1 MNGGIPTSCCKRY
14 LEVSPISGSAE
25 ACAFARAVHEQL
37 GALLKKN
44 GVRNTRLFFY
54 GPQAFAIFLGQQLTS
69 VGKVQLFGSGQEAS
83 ENTVAAKDAA
93 RRRRAPRAG
102 RAGPRLASTGEAWAT
117 ERAEQERGVRLA
129 PDGVFW
135 ASQGIRGDSS
145 LTLMLDRTSPESRGS
160 QPRPSTRGTR
170 A

>member
-1 MNGGIPTSCCKRY
+1 MDTQILRGP
-14 LEVSPISGSAE
+14 
-25 ACAFARAVHEQL
+25 RA
-37 GALLKKN
+37 
-44 GVRNTRLFFY
+44 
-54 GPQAFAIFLGQQLTS
+54 
-69 VGKVQLFGSGQEAS
+69 
-83 ENTVAAKDAA
+83 DAA
-93 RRRRAPRAG
+93 HRGRG

>member
-83 ENTVAAKDAA
+83 ENTVAA
-93 RRRRAPRAG
+93 RRMPRADTAHRGRGEQAHAWRQQERRGPRSALSRSGASGWLRRACSGPHRAFG
-102 RAGPRLASTGEAWAT
+102 AT
-117 ERAEQERGVRLA
+117 V
-129 PDGVFW
+129 V
-135 ASQGIRGDSS
+135 
-145 LTLMLDRTSPESRGS
+145 SR
-160 QPRPSTRGTR
+160 
-170 A
+170 